1 MTMDG
6 PHRPARRFPR
16 ARSLGPVAA
25 LGALLVA
32 VLALPAAHTAFS
44 ATSGTPVNSLAADHL
59 RPPSGPAVT
68 QTCSYAP
75 IVLRGALASTSVSPL
90 VLSPP
95 AGTQAGDVLIAQVA
109 YYGTSPLTA
118 PGDWTRIPLPD
129 SSGGVVT
136 SAVYWKVA
144 VVGEPPATFTRTD
157 TTTGDLV
164 GGIVAYRGV
173 DGSAPVAV
181 AGGSTGDGQTA
192 TTPALTTTA
201 TGVVVVHLLT
211 RSGGQP
217 PTPTSTNALWT
228 HSSDSETVTAA
239 DEAFAGSG
247 AVPQRTSTT
256 SGSTTAWI
264 AQTVVLRPA
273 LQQVGASLSWTA
285 TPSSWADGY
294 RGERVVAGSVEASRT
309 VPIGTTSTTDAGL
322 VNGTTYTYRVWTYRG
337 TWVSSPVSTTLTPN
351 C

>member
-6 PHRPARRFPR
+6 PHRRVRRAPGAR
-16 ARSLGPVAA
+16 LVGLVAA
-25 LGALLVA
+25 LGLLVA
-32 VLALPAAHTAFS
+32 VSALPSAHTAFS

-59 RPPSGPAVT
+59 RPPSGLSVT

-75 IVLRGALASTSVSPL
+75 VVLRGALASTKVSPIT
-90 VLSPP
+90 LSPP
-95 AGTQAGDVLIAQVA
+95 PGTAAGDVLVAQVA
-109 YYGTSPLTA
+109 YYGTSPTTA
-118 PGDWTRIPLPD
+118 PSGWTRITLTD
-129 SSGGVVT
+129 TSGGVVT

-144 VVGEPPATFTRTD
+144 AGTEPAADFARPTSES
-157 TTTGDLV
+157 GDMV

-173 DGSAPVAV
+173 SGSTPVAV
-181 AGGSTGDGQTA
+181 AGGAAGSGPTA

-201 TGVVVVHLLT
+201 TGAVAVHLFT

-217 PTPTSTNALWT
+217 PTPTGTTALWT

-239 DEAFAGSG
+239 DEAFAGPG

-256 SGSTTAWI
+256 SGSTTAWT

-273 LQQVGASLSWTA
+273 LQQVGAFLSWTA
-285 TPSSWADGY
+285 TPSSWADGHT
-294 RGERVVAGSVEASRT
+294 RERFAGGTLQASQP
-309 VPIGTTSTTDAGL
+309 VPSGTTTATDTGL
-322 VNGTTYTYRVWTYRG
+322 ANGTTYTYRVRAHRG
-337 TWVSSPVSTTLTPN
+337 SWVSDHATAQLTPA

>member
-6 PHRPARRFPR
+6 PHRRVRRAPGARL
-16 ARSLGPVAA
+16 AGLVAA
-25 LGALLVA
+25 LGLLVT
-32 VLALPAAHTAFS
+32 VLALPSVHAAFS
-44 ATSGTPVNSLAADHL
+44 ATTGTPTNSLAADRL
-59 RPPSGPAVT
+59 QPPSGLVAT
-68 QTCSYAP
+68 QNCSYAP
-75 IVLRGALASTSVSPL
+75 IVLRGALSSTRVSPL
-90 VLSPP
+90 TLSPP
-95 AGTQAGDVLIAQVA
+95 PGTAAGDVLVAQVA
-109 YYGTSPLTA
+109 YYGTSSITA
-118 PGDWTRIPLPD
+118 PSGWTRITLPD
-129 SSGGVVT
+129 TSGGVVT

-144 VVGEPPATFTRTD
+144 AGTEPAADFARPTSES
-157 TTTGDLV
+157 GDMV

-173 DGSAPVAV
+173 SGSAPVAV
-181 AGGSTGDGQTA
+181 AGGSTGSGPTA

-201 TGVVVVHLLT
+201 TGAVAAHLLT

-217 PTPTSTNALWT
+217 PTPTGTNALWT

-239 DEAFAGSG
+239 DEAFAGPG

-264 AQTVVLRPA
+264 AQTIVLRPA

-294 RGERVVAGSVEASRT
+294 TRERFAGGTLQGSQN
-309 VPIGTTSTTDAGL
+309 VPSGTTTVTDTGL
-322 VNGTTYTYRVWTYRG
+322 ANGTTYTYRVRAHRG
-337 TWVSSPVSTTLTPN
+337 SWVSDVVTTPLTTA

>member
-1 MTMDG
+1 MDR
-6 PHRPARRFPR
+6 PHRRAPRVPR
-16 ARSLGPVAA
+16 ARPVGLVAA
-25 LGALLVA
+25 LGALLVT
-32 VLALPAAHTAFS
+32 VLALPSAHTAFS

-59 RPPSGPAVT
+59 RPPSGLAVT

-75 IVLRGALASTSVSPL
+75 VVLRGALASTEASPL
-90 VLSPP
+90 TLSPP
-95 AGTQAGDVLIAQVA
+95 PGTAAGDVLVAQVA
-109 YYGTSPLTA
+109 YYGTSPITA
-118 PGDWTRIPLPD
+118 PSDWTRITLPD
-129 SSGGVVT
+129 TSGGVVS

-144 VVGEPPATFTRTD
+144 AGTEPAADFARPTSES
-157 TTTGDLV
+157 GDMV

-173 DGSAPVAV
+173 SGSAPIAV
-181 AGGSTGDGQTA
+181 AGGSTGAGETA

-201 TGVVVVHLLT
+201 TGAVVVHLLT

-217 PTPTSTNALWT
+217 PTPTGTNARFT

-239 DEAFAGSG
+239 DEALAGPG

-256 SGSTTAWI
+256 SGSATAWI

-285 TPSSWADGY
+285 TPSAWADGY
-294 RGERVVAGSVEASRT
+294 RGERVVGGT
-309 VPIGTTSTTDAGL
+309 VQATSSAPMGTTTVTDTGL
-322 VNGTTYTYRVWTYRG
+322 VNGTTYTYRVWAYRG
-337 TWVSSPVSTTLTPN
+337 TWASSVVTTTLTPN